1 MRCVGAV
8 QAVLG
13 LVVLIAV
20 AVTPGAARGQ
30 IAGPWGA
37 CGRGTAEEKVVRVV
51 PSAQGDLVLRCGGP
65 RWAPDPN
72 TGYRHI
78 LWRHLEDF
86 KREASGTNQNWRDVA
101 DLAMRSLASDPDAI
115 VPYDGDQTCRS
126 RVIFLYDLRTNQVA
140 KQRIFRMFTDNT
152 TNNINSVFPARSQ
165 C

>member
-1 MRCVGAV
+1 M
-8 QAVLG
+8 
-13 LVVLIAV
+13 
-20 AVTPGAARGQ
+20 
-30 IAGPWGA
+30 
-37 CGRGTAEEKVVRVV
+37 VRVV

-72 TGYRHI
+72 TGDRHI

-86 KREASGTNQNWRDVA
+86 EREASGTNQNWRAVA
-101 DLAMRSLASDPDAI
+101 DLAMRSLASDPDAM

-126 RVIFLYDLRTNQVA
+126 RVISLYDLRKQVA
-140 KQRIFRMFTDNT
+140 KQRIFRMFADNA